1 MNNSRVLLYDAVFS
15 YDDGATFSNYGD
27 SRVNHSA
34 ASNGD
39 VTFQGTVLANRSSGE
54 NFNTEIIINIVVNN
68 YRLYLEVYVFHY
80 DCCLLVSHRL
90 ER

>member
-1 MNNSRVLLYDAVFS
+1 MNNSGVLLYDAVFS
-15 YDDGATFSNYGD
+15 NDDGATFSNYGD

-39 VTFQGTVLANRSSGE
+39 VTFQGTVLANRSSRE
-54 NFNTEIIINIVVNN
+54 NFNAEIINIVVNSS
-68 YRLYLEVYVFHY
+68 RLYLEVYVFHY